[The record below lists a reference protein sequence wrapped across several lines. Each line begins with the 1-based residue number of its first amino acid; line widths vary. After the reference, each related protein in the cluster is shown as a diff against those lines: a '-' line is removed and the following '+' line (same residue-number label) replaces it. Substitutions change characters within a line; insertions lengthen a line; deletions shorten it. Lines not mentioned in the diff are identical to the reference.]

1 MKSVI
6 ISNFGNYI
14 VLYFLFWK
22 LLVYLRQNIEYMRLL
37 INERIKEAGI
47 TKYELAEK
55 LGMSASSLAKRLNRQ
70 AKIDVQFLESL
81 AKALNISVV
90 SLMDDDASECVA
102 TYNADG
108 YTYEV
113 RRTTNK

>member
-1 MKSVI
+1 
-6 ISNFGNYI
+6 
-14 VLYFLFWK
+14 
-22 LLVYLRQNIEYMRLL
+22 MRLL

-47 TKYELAEK
+47 TKAELAEK

-70 AKIDVQFLESL
+70 AKIDIQFLESL

-108 YTYEV
+108 YT
-113 RRTTNK
+113 

>member
-1 MKSVI
+1 MK
-6 ISNFGNYI
+6 
-14 VLYFLFWK
+14 
-22 LLVYLRQNIEYMRLL
+22 LL

-47 TKYELAEK
+47 TKAELAER

-70 AKIDVQFLESL
+70 AKIDIQFLDSL

-90 SLMDDDASECVA
+90 SLMDDDASEHVA

-113 RRTTNK
+113 RRIGR